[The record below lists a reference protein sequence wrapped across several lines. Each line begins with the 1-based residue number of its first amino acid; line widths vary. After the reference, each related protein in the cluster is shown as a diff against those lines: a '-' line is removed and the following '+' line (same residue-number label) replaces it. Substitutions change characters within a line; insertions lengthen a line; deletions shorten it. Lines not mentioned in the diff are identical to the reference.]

1 MATAANSRTTPLQA
15 NDWVAAAA
23 SRFAEQGIESVRV
36 EILARDLSVSKGS
49 FYWHFRDREELLEM
63 LLDDWERNEL
73 LWFETE
79 DRLVSAAT
87 RWARYIERASD
98 PGRIRLEV
106 ALRAWARKDEHVAR
120 RLAAA
125 ERKQTGCIASVMRD
139 IGFQGR
145 SADMW
150 AEIVHMVCLG
160 WSDRAMRDREFFV
173 ASRGLGEFLSEVLLA
188 ASNQPTRTRP

>member
-1 MATAANSRTTPLQA
+1 VRAT
-15 NDWVAAAA
+15 DWVAAAA
-23 SRFAEQGIESVRV
+23 ARFAEQGIEAVRV
-36 EILARDLSVSKGS
+36 ELLARDLNVSKGS

-87 RWARYIERASD
+87 RWARYVERASD

-106 ALRAWARKDEHVAR
+106 ALRAWARRDERVAR

-125 ERKQTGCIASVMRD
+125 ERKQTACIASVMRD
-139 IGFQGR
+139 VGFQGR
-145 SADMW
+145 PAEMW

-160 WSDRAMRDREFFV
+160 WSDRAMRDREFYV
-173 ASRGLGEFLSEVLLA
+173 ASRSLSEFLSEVLLA
-188 ASNQPTRTRP
+188 ASNRPAEPRE